1 MLKGGNSQMDERL
14 VKALKDGRKHCDL
27 TQEEVAKQLGVKKNT
42 ISNYENSISEPSI
55 DTFLKLC
62 KIYKIDAIKLLGE
75 LYGIRL
81 LYNDFMI
88 QPSEISLVNK
98 YRCLNEQSQSLISYE
113 LNRELELNIRRYK

>member
-1 MLKGGNSQMDERL
+1 MDERL

-27 TQEEVAKQLGVKKNT
+27 TQEEVAKQLGVKKNM
-42 ISNYENSISEPSI
+42 ISNYENSVSEPSI
-55 DTFLKLC
+55 DTFFKLC

-75 LYGIRL
+75 LYSIRL

-88 QPSEISLVNK
+88 KPSEISLVNK

-113 LNRELELNIRRYK
+113 INRELELNVRRYG